1 MDSGKVRVYIKD
13 TLLKDYA
20 GHRLADDVAPLR
32 ALGFSSPFAEAEETY
47 VKPHGRRLLDG
58 RIVCWGRAE
67 DWKSI
72 LMALHERAYVRESAR
87 PHAAVRKCQRK
98 HTVDGLSPQPASTR
112 RGGRTHTSMLRHGAF
127 ASKFS
132 GGAIPDFANYPHPSV
147 CKISLDYF
155 LFARDSGTIR
165 KVDIHVPTI
174 AQRDDKIAIFLKLFS
189 TDWASKKSS
198 MRD

>member
-1 MDSGKVRVYIKD
+1 
-13 TLLKDYA
+13 
-20 GHRLADDVAPLR
+20 
-32 ALGFSSPFAEAEETY
+32 
-47 VKPHGRRLLDG
+47 
-58 RIVCWGRAE
+58 
-67 DWKSI
+67 
-72 LMALHERAYVRESAR
+72 
-87 PHAAVRKCQRK
+87 
-98 HTVDGLSPQPASTR
+98 
-112 RGGRTHTSMLRHGAF
+112 MLRHGAF

-132 GGAIPDFANYPHPSV
+132 GGATPDFANYPHPSV